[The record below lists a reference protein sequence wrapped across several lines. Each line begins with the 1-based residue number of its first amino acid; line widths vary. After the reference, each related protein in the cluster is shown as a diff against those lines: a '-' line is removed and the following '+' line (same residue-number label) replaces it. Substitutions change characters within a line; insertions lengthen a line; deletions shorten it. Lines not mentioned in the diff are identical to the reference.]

1 MKTLLNIMSL
11 KKEQSLKKIESEI
24 AFLKAKEAAITEQ
37 EAAFKAAIKP
47 IRKTISVEEMVEEQN
62 YKPIERE
69 HFYKQVVQLQ
79 IEESLEELLKM
90 LD

>member
-1 MKTLLNIMSL
+1 MSL

>member
-1 MKTLLNIMSL
+1 MSL

-37 EAAFKAAIKP
+37 EAAFKAAFKAAIKP